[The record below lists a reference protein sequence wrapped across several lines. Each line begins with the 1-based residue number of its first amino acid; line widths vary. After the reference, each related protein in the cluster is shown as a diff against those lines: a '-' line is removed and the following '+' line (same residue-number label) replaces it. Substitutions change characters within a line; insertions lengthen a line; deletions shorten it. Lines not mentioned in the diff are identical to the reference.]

1 MALKILCVG
10 DIHLGKVVTRL
21 PDVLADFGI
30 NVADLSPASAWR
42 RTWERAIEDQVDALL
57 IAGDLVEDENER
69 FAAIHHLGTGLRAL
83 TQHDISVFAVSGNHD
98 GTALTRMS
106 RHLGDLHHLGKD
118 GQWESAACTARD
130 GTPFEVLGW
139 SFPERHFPENPFD
152 AFETPAPSNGLRI
165 GLLHADLDGGASS
178 RYAPV
183 TRADLE
189 RVRCDAWCMGHVH
202 KPSPM
207 DEAPHAGYLG
217 SLVGLDPGEPGRH
230 GPWML
235 SWDSRQGMRMRQ
247 LGLAPVRWE
256 SLVIDLSEMPVMGQ
270 RDDVADALQSA
281 LHAAADQLMQSWD
294 ADDRALAV
302 GCRVRLEGRS
312 DDHAATVL
320 AAQQLRQTPW
330 QVRNVVFFIEHL
342 EDHAAPA
349 IDLDSLARTR
359 TPPGRLARQIQL
371 LQSGG
376 SESDALLQS
385 ARESMLALGVRSQWR
400 EASRASSLS
409 DDALR
414 QRLTSNAMQMLETL
428 LAQKEV
434 AQS

>member
-21 PDVLADFGI
+21 PAVLADFGI
-30 NVADLSPASAWR
+30 DVAELSPASAWR
-42 RTWERAIEDQVDALL
+42 RTWERAIEEHVDAVL

-69 FAAIHHLGTGLRAL
+69 FAAIHHLDTGLRAL
-83 TQHDISVFAVSGNHD
+83 TQHDIQVFAVSGNHD
-98 GTALTRMS
+98 GTALTRMA
-106 RHLGDLHHLGKD
+106 RHLSDLRHLGKD
-118 GQWESAACTARD
+118 GQWESAPCTARD

-152 AFETPAPSNGLRI
+152 ALETPAPSNGLRI
-165 GLLHADLDGGASS
+165 GLIHADLDGG
-178 RYAPV
+178 
-183 TRADLE
+183 
-189 RVRCDAWCMGHVH
+189 
-202 KPSPM
+202 
-207 DEAPHAGYLG
+207 
-217 SLVGLDPGEPGRH
+217 LVGLDPGEPGRH

-281 LHAAADQLMQSWD
+281 LHTAADQLMQSWD

-312 DDHAATVL
+312 DDHAASVL

-371 LQSGG
+371 LQSDG
-376 SESDALLQS
+376 SDADALLQS
-385 ARESMLALGVRSQWR
+385 ARESMLALGVRAQWR
-400 EASRASSLS
+400 ESSRSSTLS
-409 DDALR
+409 DDDLR

-434 AQS
+434 TQS